1 MNREEIKDMYSMR
14 DILARYG
21 LYPNRAGMVRCPFH
35 NGDRE
40 PSLKV
45 YEKDFHCFG
54 CGAHGDIFDFVRLM
68 DGLSFREAF
77 ESLGG
82 SYKHSVRADFKVYH
96 AKKKREMKR
105 KQSEEQRM
113 KEKLNVLLISVFR
126 KWSEKLE
133 PFSPAWCDC
142 QNALTLEIAKL
153 EERMG
158 CQDGC

>member
-1 MNREEIKDMYSMR
+1 MTREEIKDMYSMR

-21 LYPNRAGMVRCPFH
+21 MRPNRAGMVRCPFH
-35 NGDRE
+35 QGDRE

-45 YEKDFHCFG
+45 YEKDYHCFG
-54 CGAHGDIFDFVRLM
+54 CGAHGDIFDFVCRM
-68 DGLSFREAF
+68 DGLTFREAF

-82 SYKHSVRADFKVYH
+82 SYEHSTRADFKVYH
-96 AKKKREMKR
+96 ARKKREMEQ
-105 KQSEEQRM
+105 KQAEAKKQQEE
-113 KEKLNVLLISVFR
+113 LNTLLISVYR

-142 QNALTLEIAKL
+142 QNALTMEIAKF

-158 CQDGC
+158 L

>member
-1 MNREEIKDMYSMR
+1 MTKEEIKDMYNMR

-35 NGDRE
+35 KGDRE

-45 YEKDFHCFG
+45 YAKDFHCFG

-68 DGLSFREAF
+68 DNLTCREAF

-82 SYKHSVRADFKVYH
+82 NYDHSARADFKVYH
-96 AKKKREMKR
+96 ARKKREMERKR
-105 KQSEEQRM
+105 EEEQ
-113 KEKLNVLLISVFR
+113 KQQVELNNLLISVYR
-126 KWSEKLE
+126 SWIQRLE
-133 PFSPAWCDC
+133 PFSSAWCGC
-142 QNALTLEIAKL
+142 QNALTVEIAKL

-158 CQDGC
+158 W